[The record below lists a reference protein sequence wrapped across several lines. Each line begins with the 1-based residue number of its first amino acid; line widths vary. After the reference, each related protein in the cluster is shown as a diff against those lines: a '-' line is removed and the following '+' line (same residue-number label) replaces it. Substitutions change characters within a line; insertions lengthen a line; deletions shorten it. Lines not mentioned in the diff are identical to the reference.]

1 MSKYN
6 KDFRH
11 EQMVLDLA
19 NYADAPDRAMIP
31 GMSPAFQ
38 QTVKTLI
45 RSVGPYVKTAFE
57 AADLDTKKWCISVA
71 RVLHEFHMCPFGGF
85 RNAIRPGQ
93 VLPKPG
99 TFQPGHMDEAF
110 LAIALKR
117 MAVCPMCGKR
127 FFRRRTKHCSPA
139 CARAS
144 TRKAQRL
151 WAKEARGKKRPKPS
165 PARKIA
171 RP

>member
-57 AADLDTKKWCISVA
+57 AADLT
-71 RVLHEFHMCPFGGF
+71 
-85 RNAIRPGQ
+85 
-93 VLPKPG
+93 
-99 TFQPGHMDEAF
+99 
-110 LAIALKR
+110 LKNG
-117 MAVCPMCGKR
+117 A
-127 FFRRRTKHCSPA
+127 
-139 CARAS
+139 
-144 TRKAQRL
+144 
-151 WAKEARGKKRPKPS
+151 
-165 PARKIA
+165 
-171 RP
+171 